1 MSVFL
6 RRYTD
11 LPFLFD
17 YLRTKELALL
27 SPKSWDDKNDSFFV
41 DQYAKAHGLQSTFAL
56 CLTEAPETY
65 HHWRVFTSGSS
76 GVCIEFKKDD
86 LIAHAKKIQ
95 NLRAEPVV
103 YKTIKSLRASK
114 PAAPQLPFLKRQAFS
129 DEVEFRLFV
138 ARPDPSS
145 EPIRFS
151 IPANAVNRIVLS
163 PWIPKTVSDQVKATI
178 KDIPGFKTVKVYRS
192 TLVENEG
199 WKQLAGQSW

>member
-41 DQYAKAHGLQSTFAL
+41 DQYAKAYGLQSTFAL

-86 LIAHAKKIQ
+86 LIAHAQKIPD
-95 NLRAEPVV
+95 LRAEPVV
-103 YKTIKSLRASK
+103 YKTIKSLRAAK
-114 PAAPQLPFLKRQAFS
+114 PLPNQLPFLKRQAFS
-129 DEVEFRLFV
+129 DEAEFRLFV
-138 ARPDPSS
+138 ARPGLSS

-163 PWIPKTVSDQVKATI
+163 PWIPKTVSDQVKRTI
-178 KDIPGFKTVKVYRS
+178 KEIPSFKTVKVYRS

-199 WKQLAGQSW
+199 WKQLAGQ

>member
-1 MSVFL
+1 MSAFL

-41 DQYAKAHGLQSTFAL
+41 DQYAKAYGLQSTFAL

-86 LIAHAKKIQ
+86 LIAHAQKIP

-103 YKTIKSLRASK
+103 YKTIKSLRAAN
-114 PAAPQLPFLKRQAFS
+114 PLPNQLPFLKRQAFS
-129 DEVEFRLFV
+129 DEAEFRLFV
-138 ARPDPSS
+138 ARPDLSS

-163 PWIPKTVSDQVKATI
+163 PWIPKTVSDQVKTTI
-178 KDIPGFKTVKVYRS
+178 KEIPGFKIVKVYRS

-199 WKQLAGQSW
+199 WKQLAGQ